1 MKTTPLCGLLFVMFF
16 SLAAHVAL
24 AADSSA
30 YTIKVHVSKS
40 ELRTVCETIDEG
52 SACWLHQFLTVTI
65 DAKRYELESERP
77 RPQLLSTGDYQ
88 ARLIKDEK
96 TSAAEYRREYEF
108 IFSDGKAL
116 KYAVVGESE

>member
-1 MKTTPLCGLLFVMFF
+1 MKTTTLCGLLFVMFF

-30 YTIKVHVSKS
+30 YTIKVHVTKS
-40 ELRTVCETIDEG
+40 ELKTVCGSTIKG
-52 SACWLHQFLTVTI
+52 SDCWPHQFLTVTI
-65 DAKRYELESERP
+65 DAKRYELEGEQL

-108 IFSDGKAL
+108 IFSDGKTA